1 MAVQRFDQW
10 HQSAAI
16 HYANWVILDS
26 LTTVRGRD
34 TIRAVRRVTV
44 QAQAADTFISA
55 STELLRDTA
64 AKVTQKT
71 EEPPLTAESKKR
83 GVAGLRSRVR
93 MALCV
98 FFFIFFAISLLCVKK
113 NVFLRR

>member
-10 HQSAAI
+10 HQSAAL

-26 LTTVRGRD
+26 LTTVQGRD
-34 TIRAVRRVTV
+34 TVRAVRRVTV
-44 QAQAADTFISA
+44 QAQAADTFVSA

-64 AKVTQKT
+64 AKVTKKT

-83 GVAGLRSRVR
+83 GVAGLRSNVR
-93 MALCV
+93 TALCV
-98 FFFIFFAISLLCVKK
+98 FFFTLLVISLLCVKK